1 MAGQVRVEE
10 LEGKGSQSCVAVLWF
25 DQGPANRLTPELRQE
40 ILTHLDQL
48 EARSDVAAIVLAGRG
63 KNFSAGL
70 DLAELEGPP
79 IEPSLMTLCAR
90 IADCQKP
97 VIAAL
102 KGAVLG
108 GGVDFALAAHGRVAV
123 AGAHFGFPSMSL
135 GLLPLGGATQRLTQV
150 LDGQRALRLL
160 LGQGM
165 YGVETPEMTG
175 MVDEIAPDGALV
187 DHAVAL
193 ARLWGDLPEQWQA
206 ARNRRAAARDPLGF
220 QAAVQT
226 ARSKAERDKD
236 PSALRLIDCV
246 EASILLPLASG
257 LAYEATAAEE
267 CRVSDHST
275 GLRYAQMA
283 RRRASKFPQRGD
295 IQPREITHLGL
306 IGGGNTATAI
316 AVLAAR
322 SGLQVAI
329 FERNAAA
336 VSEAQAR
343 ITQLAG
349 RAAGRGSA
357 EKITA
362 AISVSADLTA
372 LAQCQAVLET
382 VAENLETKQQ
392 IFAALDAVLPATA
405 LRLSH
410 SGLLPVAEMAAQVA
424 HRDNLLAF
432 HVHGPVM
439 RGELIEI
446 IPGPDTAPEAV
457 VTAADLAEKL
467 GRIGLRCGT
476 GGGTIGQAVMAALHE
491 AGWYFILQGI
501 SPYEV
506 DRVMVDFGL
515 PLGLFGALDRLGLAR
530 AEARLALLHNRDAYP
545 HTHATLLR
553 LMLQHG
559 RGGKAEGRGFYL
571 WEGETPRPDP
581 ALVDVLNDGQ
591 PWRTPPPDGDL
602 LRTLMAAAANQGA
615 RLLRSGAATRP
626 SDIDAVMVLAHG
638 FPRRQGG
645 VMHVAERIGMFSIL
659 QDLKARAEEVPLL
672 FDPEPGI
679 AALVREG
686 RGFSDLNGLGR
697 ARQTLPE

>member
-1 MAGQVRVEE
+1 
-10 LEGKGSQSCVAVLWF
+10 
-25 DQGPANRLTPELRQE
+25 
-40 ILTHLDQL
+40 
-48 EARSDVAAIVLAGRG
+48 
-63 KNFSAGL
+63 
-70 DLAELEGPP
+70 
-79 IEPSLMTLCAR
+79 
-90 IADCQKP
+90 
-97 VIAAL
+97 
-102 KGAVLG
+102 
-108 GGVDFALAAHGRVAV
+108 
-123 AGAHFGFPSMSL
+123 
-135 GLLPLGGATQRLTQV
+135 
-150 LDGQRALRLL
+150 
-160 LGQGM
+160 M

-175 MVDEIAPDGALV
+175 MVDEVAPDGALV
-187 DHAVAL
+187 DRAVAL
-193 ARLWGDLPEQWQA
+193 ARLWEKLPEQWQA

-220 QAAVQT
+220 QAAVQN

-246 EASILLPLASG
+246 EASVLLPIASG
-257 LAYEATAAEE
+257 LDYEATAAEE
-267 CRVSDHST
+267 CRGSDHST

-382 VAENLETKQQ
+382 VAENLETKRQ
-392 IFAALDAVLPATA
+392 IFAALDAVLPAT
-405 LRLSH
+405 
-410 SGLLPVAEMAAQVA
+410 
-424 HRDNLLAF
+424 
-432 HVHGPVM
+432 VM

-457 VTAADLAEKL
+457 VTAAGLAEKL
-467 GRIGLRCGT
+467 GRIGLRSGT
-476 GGGTIGQAVMAALHE
+476 EGGTIGQAVMAALHE

-559 RGGKAEGRGFYL
+559 RGGKAEGRGFYF

-697 ARQTLPE
+697 ARQILPE